1 MLSLPSFS
9 VYDHVPVKILPTFLA
24 IALSAAALRA
34 EDQVVE
40 IAPIVVTGTF
50 ELRREPPAVDAFT
63 KHLERQIETKRAE
76 QEAIGQSPIW
86 HARFWSFLPRLESS
100 SDFRQFL
107 TPHYLTPAY
116 REAARSIEDFRLN
129 SIFDA
134 RPTTR
139 N

>member
-1 MLSLPSFS
+1 MLLTFS
-9 VYDHVPVKILPTFLA
+9 A
-24 IALSAAALRA
+24 IALMAAVLQAQ
-34 EDQVVE
+34 DQAVE

-50 ELRREPPAVDAFT
+50 ELRREAPTVDAFT

-86 HARFWSFLPRLESS
+86 HARFWSFLPRLELS
-100 SDFRQFL
+100 SDSRQFL

-116 REAARSIEDFRLN
+116 REAARPIEDFRRN
-129 SIFDA
+129 SLFDA
-134 RPTTR
+134 RPADK